1 MSYILDAL
9 KKADAERERERS
21 GVPDLH
27 AQPDLAARG
36 ARSPA
41 RGAVWGLLAGAALM
55 GVLAVL
61 AWPWFGTEVPALAP
75 TLAQPTAPSPSP
87 SPVQAPAPAPAAAA
101 VAVAPTS
108 SALPLTLPTRPVAPA
123 TAAVP
128 MAKATPAAPPQAKA
142 APAPTRSK
150 TAPALPTAQAT
161 APPAPAPGAS
171 AAAAARVYALAELPP
186 EIRSQW
192 PALAVG
198 GSVYSPKAAS
208 RIVILNGQVFR
219 EGDRPL
225 DGLAVEQIR
234 LKSTVLVFRGYRIE
248 LKH

>member
-75 TLAQPTAPSPSP
+75 TLARPATPSPS
-87 SPVQAPAPAPAAAA
+87 QAPAPAPAPAV

-123 TAAVP
+123 TAAAP

-171 AAAAARVYALAELPP
+171 AAAATRVYALAELPP

>member
-61 AWPWFGTEVPALAP
+61 AWPWFGTEVPAPAP
-75 TLAQPTAPSPSP
+75 TLAQPAAPSPSP
-87 SPVQAPAPAPAAAA
+87 AQALAPAA
-101 VAVAPTS
+101 VFAVAPTS
-108 SALPLTLPTRPVAPA
+108 SAPPLTLPTRPVAPA

-128 MAKATPAAPPQAKA
+128 MAKATPTAPPQAKA
-142 APAPTRSK
+142 APSPTRSK

-161 APPAPAPGAS
+161 APPAPAPSAS
-171 AAAAARVYALAELPP
+171 TAAATRVYALAELPP